1 MEEVNT
7 FNKDVFDYI
16 SEKYGNNILKKVQ
29 KADSKTVVKSILNNS
44 REHDYAVDRTANK
57 VLAMLKLN
65 P

>member
-7 FNKDVFDYI
+7 FNKDVFNYI

-44 REHDYAVDRTANK
+44 REHDYTVDRTANK
-57 VLAMLKLN
+57 ILAMLKLN

>member
-7 FNKDVFDYI
+7 FNKDVFNYI

-57 VLAMLKLN
+57 ILAMLKLN